1 MPKGCLA
8 ATIFE
13 CLSAPRIV
21 QRALASSPMK
31 FDPVLDGPYQGTAAW
46 VTWSLT
52 RESPPR
58 DQSV

>member
-1 MPKGCLA
+1 LA
-8 ATIFE
+8 ATIFG